1 MERLPNDP
9 YMLVS
14 AINFLLRDGICSDLD
29 KVCYDYGVERTALE
43 AKLREYGFEYNETQK
58 KFW

>member
-29 KVCYDYGVERTALE
+29 EVCYDYGVERAALE
-43 AKLREYGFEYNETQK
+43 AKLREAGFEYNEEQK